1 MRLLLISN
9 TYAPV
14 LGGVQTVTHNLAQH
28 LLKSGHQVQVVT
40 NRYPRSLS
48 YEEILDGV
56 SIRRLLLL
64 SPNIDSLQRKRPDL
78 FLASCYFYPLSL
90 WRLQNLMR
98 SFRPEVVNVHFPE
111 HQIPF
116 VLALRRRF
124 SFRLVVSLHGH
135 DIERVQSE
143 NSAKNGNG
151 RKNPTANG
159 RLRLILREADA
170 VTACSRHLLDQ
181 AIRVEP
187 SIAGKGHV
195 IHNGIDPARFTD
207 KSFHVHPR
215 SYVFAFGRLTHKKG
229 FDMLLQA
236 FARTAPATEEI
247 DLIIAGEGEER
258 NALERQAQQ
267 LDLTSRVHFFE
278 RATPQEVVRLING
291 SRFVVVPSRR
301 EPFGIAAL
309 EALAAGKPIL
319 ATSTGGLAEFLT
331 EVEKN
336 FEQSRNSSFARRP
349 VITLVDPT
357 VEELATGLRRFFD
370 LPAGHSGEAREY
382 HLFDEYGW
390 AAVTRRY
397 ENVLVGKTC
406 LNPPGPSRAST
417 KPQ

>member
-1 MRLLLISN
+1 MRVLLISN

-14 LGGVQTVTHNLAQH
+14 LGGVQTVTHHLAQH
-28 LLKSGHQVQVVT
+28 LLKRGHQVQVVT

-48 YEEILDGV
+48 DEQTLDGV
-56 SIRRLLLL
+56 SIHRLLLL

-78 FLASCYFYPLSL
+78 FVASCYFYPLSF
-90 WRLQNLMR
+90 WRLQKLMR
-98 SFRPEVVNVHFPE
+98 GFRPEVVNVHFPE

-124 SFRLVVSLHGH
+124 SFRLIVSLHGH

-143 NSAKNGNG
+143 DSATNS
-151 RKNPTANG
+151 RKDPIATG

-170 VTACSRHLLDQ
+170 VTACSQHLLDQ

-195 IHNGIDPARFTD
+195 IHNGIDPERFAD
-207 KSFHVHPR
+207 KSFHLHPR
-215 SYVFAFGRLTHKKG
+215 PYVFAFGRLTHKKG

-236 FARTAPATEEI
+236 FARAAPATQEV

-267 LDLTSRVHFFE
+267 LDVASRVHFFE

-301 EPFGIAAL
+301 EPFGIVAL
-309 EALAAGKPIL
+309 EALAAGKPLL
-319 ATSTGGLAEFLT
+319 ATKTGGLAEFLT
-331 EVEKN
+331 EVKRK
-336 FEQSRNSSFARRP
+336 FEQSPKSSFAPAP

-357 VEELATGLRRFFD
+357 VEELATGLRQFFD
-370 LPAGHSGEAREY
+370 FPANHSGEVSDY
-382 HLFDEYGW
+382 HIIDEYGW

-397 ENVLVGKTC
+397 ETVLVGK
-406 LNPPGPSRAST
+406 PA
-417 KPQ
+417 